1 MAIESLSTFVLGLPQ
16 WTVQSVFWMLGVLA
30 IWWMARSASPVV
42 RHLILVFGVAGALSL
57 PLVSGWV
64 AGPALEVPVPAA
76 PYSEMAEVP
85 MPVSPVPVLTFGD
98 IGLPVPTPSPWWST
112 LPTSYLVYGGIAGL
126 LLLFFL
132 SGYLRLRMTR
142 FATPPVV
149 HDEVAAHVR
158 DIAWELSISRPIS
171 LHWSEKA
178 ATPMTWGVRAP
189 VIVLPMEAA
198 SWDEDRMRVV
208 LLHEAAHIARFDTL
222 TQSIAHL
229 ACVLF
234 WWNPLVWWAASRMKA
249 ERERACDDWVLV
261 HGTKPSQ
268 YAEHLLQVA
277 RSMAGRPAYAWAAV
291 GMARPSELEGRL
303 LSILEAPHSRQT
315 GRATWVGMGALA
327 CTMVLLPIASF
338 QLVPKVEAA
347 QGQDEVADA
356 ASTSWDAYAAA
367 PEPAD
372 PAFEAFADDAIAAED
387 QQPSRPETCT
397 RSISVNGTLN
407 VHTDVG
413 NVRIE
418 TWSRNE
424 AQIEVRH
431 NLGRDLRIACREDV
445 RGVSLRAERASGQTW
460 RPNTE
465 ATFLVR
471 IPASVDVQIRTAG
484 GHIEVL
490 HNLSGTV
497 TLNTSGGNITTTHV
511 GRLDALTSG
520 GHITVGG
527 IRQSSTM
534 RTSGG
539 HIRIQ
544 NARADVQAHTSGGHI
559 SLQFTAQPQG
569 ASRLETSGGQIDI
582 TLDPSIGVELNAQ
595 TSAGRITLPSGT
607 GSVDASGPVQSVRVR
622 IGRGGPA
629 LVARTSA
636 GNITVQ
642 QMSSPSGRAPAA
654 PRPPVA
660 PSAPIAPTVYPSYP
674 QAYSAVQDSLNILL
688 RNLPGLTAE
697 DRADIRQDIEDALAE
712 VEAELAGIEATAA
725 TERAIAEMTLRI
737 VSDALREAGM
747 AIKATEKAIQRRP

>member
-1 MAIESLSTFVLGLPQ
+1 MALETFSAFVLGLPQ
-16 WTVQSVFWMLGVLA
+16 WTVQSVLWMFAVLA
-30 IWWMARSASPVV
+30 SWWMARSASPVV

-57 PLVSGWV
+57 PLVSGWR
-64 AGPALEVPVPAA
+64 AGPTLEVPVPAQA
-76 PYSEMAEVP
+76 FNEEAVVEP
-85 MPVSPVPVLTFGD
+85 PVSPLPVLSFGE
-98 IGLPVPTPSPWWST
+98 IGLPVAQEESWWSSI
-112 LPTSYLVYGGIAGL
+112 PTAYRVYGGISGL
-126 LLLFFL
+126 LLLFFV
-132 SGYLRLRMTR
+132 SGYVRLRMAR
-142 FATPPVV
+142 FASPPAV

-171 LHWSEKA
+171 LHWSASA
-178 ATPMTWGVRAP
+178 ATPMTWGVRSP
-189 VIVLPMEAA
+189 VIVLPLEAA

-222 TQSIAHL
+222 TQSLAHL

-261 HGTKPSQ
+261 HGTKPGH

-303 LSILEAPHSRQT
+303 LSILEAPHRRHT
-315 GRATWVGMGALA
+315 GRIAWVGMGALA
-327 CTMVLLPIASF
+327 CVVALLPVASV
-338 QLVPKVEAA
+338 QLVPKASATSSSETLEVATDTWESAEPIP
-347 QGQDEVADA
+347 QDEIYADA
-356 ASTSWDAYAAA
+356 
-367 PEPAD
+367 
-372 PAFEAFADDAIAAED
+372 

-397 RSISVNGTLN
+397 RPIRADGTLN
-407 VHTDVG
+407 LHTDLG

-418 TWSRNE
+418 TWGRGE

-431 NLGRDLRIACREDV
+431 NLGRDLRITCRDDV

-471 IPASVDVQIRTAG
+471 IPASANVQIRTAG

-490 HNLSGTV
+490 QNLNGTA
-497 TLNTSGGNITTTHV
+497 TLNTAGGNITTEHV
-511 GRLDALTSG
+511 ARLDALTSG

-539 HIRIQ
+539 HIRVR

-559 SLQFTAQPQG
+559 SVQFAAQPQG

-582 TLDPSIGVELNAQ
+582 TLDPSVNVDLSAE
-595 TSAGRITLPSGT
+595 TSAGRITLPAGS
-607 GSVDASGPVQSVRVR
+607 GSVRESGPVQSARVQ
-622 IGRGGPA
+622 IGHGGPA

-636 GNITVQ
+636 GNISVQ
-642 QMSSPSGRAPAA
+642 RSSAPTGSVPLP
-654 PRPPVA
+654 PRPPHAPEVAVA
-660 PSAPIAPTVYPSYP
+660 PLH
-674 QAYSAVQDSLNILL
+674 AYVAVQDSLNLLL
-688 RNLPGLTAE
+688 RDLPGLTAQE
-697 DRADIRQDIEDALAE
+697 RAEIRRDVEAALAE
-712 VEAELAGIEATAA
+712 VEAEMAALEVASA
-725 TERAIAEMTLRI
+725 TERAVAEMTLRI
-737 VSDALREAGM
+737 VGEALREAGV
-747 AIKATEKAIQRRP
+747 ALQATEKALVRRP